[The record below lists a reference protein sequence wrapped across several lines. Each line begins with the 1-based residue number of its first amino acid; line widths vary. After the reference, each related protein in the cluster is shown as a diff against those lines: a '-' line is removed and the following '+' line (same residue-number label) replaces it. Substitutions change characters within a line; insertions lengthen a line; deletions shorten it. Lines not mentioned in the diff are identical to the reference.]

1 MRVEQQQQWRRI
13 SRDGSKSCC
22 GQSPLAPPSP
32 YFSLSSLYLFILFQ
46 HDHFFFFFFFF
57 FLLSS

>member
-32 YFSLSSLYLFILFQ
+32 YFSLSLYLFILFQ

-57 FLLSS
+57 LLSS